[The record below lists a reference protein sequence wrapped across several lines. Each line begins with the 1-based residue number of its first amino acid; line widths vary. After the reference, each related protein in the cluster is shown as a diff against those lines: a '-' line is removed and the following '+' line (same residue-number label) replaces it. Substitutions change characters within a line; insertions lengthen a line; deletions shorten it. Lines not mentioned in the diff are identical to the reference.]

1 MGLSGTWRTTM
12 SGGAGSPGR
21 GPGRRAWRTFRFFTR
36 SFISL
41 TCRASASTARST
53 AAARSP
59 AVSSLRKVWCL
70 AMRVRAAVRRCF
82 SLESTAFVSMMGS
95 SGSSLESFLVSA
107 SLYVLEMVIPRALT
121 MSCITRS
128 ILNSP
133 TASSPGAA
141 AGATAGRPAPRGSL
155 GGGLRPPS
163 ETSPQE
169 SLRRRSRRSNL
180 DHIPCGILRQPPSP
194 LLRLEPPLVRRQD
207 AQLLAVLRDG
217 APRDGQP
224 LRVQGLGDLLVG
236 QRSAGILGV
245 HHVADHLLH

>member
-59 AVSSLRKVWCL
+59 GVSSLRKVWRL

-82 SLESTAFVSMMGS
+82 SFESTAFASMMGS
-95 SGSSLESFLVSA
+95 SGSSLESFSVRA
-107 SLYVLEMVIPRALT
+107 SLYVLEMVMPRVLT
-121 MSCITRS
+121 MSCTC
-128 ILNSP
+128 L
-133 TASSPGAA
+133 
-141 AGATAGRPAPRGSL
+141 
-155 GGGLRPPS
+155 
-163 ETSPQE
+163 
-169 SLRRRSRRSNL
+169 
-180 DHIPCGILRQPPSP
+180 P
-194 LLRLEPPLVRRQD
+194 LLRLEPSLVRRQH

-217 APRDGQP
+217 APRDRQP

-236 QRSAGILGV
+236 QRGAGILGV
-245 HHVADHLLH
+245 HHVADHLLHRHRRHHRAVLGGDTAVEEELQHEQPLARLDD